1 MSIGGSPSIRN
12 SFDPVFSP
20 TRSDKKG
27 ERNLTS
33 ESLAA
38 SATMCFACG
47 VDNPIGL
54 RISFQ
59 MQDGKCTGVFTPDEN
74 HVGYKNTVHG
84 GIIYSALDD
93 VMANVLYLQDIKAH
107 TAKCEIRYRKA
118 LEVGQTINLT
128 GWIEQER
135 RRLVVLRGEARTAA
149 DDILI
154 ADCEASFMLA

>member
-1 MSIGGSPSIRN
+1 MRIGGSPSIRN
-12 SFDPVFSP
+12 LFNSRFIP
-20 TRSDKKG
+20 TRSDKQG

-93 VMANVLYLQDIKAH
+93 VMANVLYLQDMKAH

-135 RRLVVLRGEARTAA
+135 RRLVVLRGEARTIT